1 LSFFVT
7 YTNYKS
13 GSEWQQP
20 IYKGMFLAARMKTKD
35 EDIQEHTKGA
45 AEQLARLSVG
55 SGLTARS
62 LEVFVSVARAGT
74 MSAAAEQL
82 GMTQPAVSQLVSQ
95 METALDVQLF
105 DRSKRPLVLTLH
117 GAALLEPARAIVSGI
132 ERFEQALQWD
142 RGGQMPLL
150 RIGML
155 NSFAETIG
163 PSVFTELRR
172 SAAQL
177 TIGSGFSATRMRAVA
192 DRELDFVITSDESPL
207 LPGVTMAPILTE
219 PFLIVAPESYKGD
232 LRSIKTLSET
242 LELIRFGRD
251 PFMHS
256 RFDQTLRA
264 WGISPT
270 HHYHLDTHAAVL
282 EMVASGVGW
291 TILPPLAVYRAVT
304 RGERFRVAPYPEQS
318 MKRVMMVIAREG
330 EGAQIVRI
338 IHAAASEALNS
349 KVLPVL
355 RQRLPEIA
363 AMMKLHDYEGEK

>member
-1 LSFFVT
+1 
-7 YTNYKS
+7 
-13 GSEWQQP
+13 
-20 IYKGMFLAARMKTKD
+20 LAGRMKTKD
-35 EDIQEHTKGA
+35 QEIQEYNKGA
-45 AEQLARLSVG
+45 VEQLARLSVG
-55 SGLTARS
+55 SGLTTRA

-105 DRSKRPLVLTLH
+105 DRSKRPLILTLH
-117 GAALLEPARAIVSGI
+117 GAALLEPARAIVSGV
-132 ERFEQALQWD
+132 ERFGQALQWGP
-142 RGGQMPLL
+142 GGQMPLL

-232 LRSIKTLSET
+232 PRAIKPLSET
-242 LELIRFGRD
+242 LDLIRFGRD

-291 TILPPLAVYRAVT
+291 TILPPLAVFRAIT
-304 RGERFRVAPYPEQS
+304 RGDRFRVAPYPETS

-330 EGAQIVRI
+330 EGTQIVRV
-338 IHAAASEALNS
+338 IHHAASEALSN

-355 RQRLPEIA
+355 RQHLPEIA

>member
-1 LSFFVT
+1 
-7 YTNYKS
+7 
-13 GSEWQQP
+13 
-20 IYKGMFLAARMKTKD
+20 MFLAARMKTKD

-291 TILPPLAVYRAVT
+291 TILPPLAVYRAIT

-355 RQRLPEIA
+355 RQHLPEIA

>member
-1 LSFFVT
+1 
-7 YTNYKS
+7 
-13 GSEWQQP
+13 
-20 IYKGMFLAARMKTKD
+20 MKTKD
-35 EDIQEHTKGA
+35 EDVQERDKGA
-45 AEQLARLSVG
+45 VEQLARLSVG
-55 SGLTARS
+55 SGLTTRS

-82 GMTQPAVSQLVSQ
+82 GMTQPAVSQLINQ
-95 METALDVQLF
+95 METALNVQLF
-105 DRSKRPLVLTLH
+105 DRSKRPLILTLH

-142 RGGQMPLL
+142 LGGQMPLL

-163 PSVFTELRR
+163 PSVFTELRK
-172 SAAQL
+172 STAQL
-177 TIGSGFSATRMRAVA
+177 TIGSGFSATRMRA
-192 DRELDFVITSDESPL
+192 
-207 LPGVTMAPILTE
+207 
-219 PFLIVAPESYKGD
+219 FLIVAPESYKGD
-232 LRSIKTLSET
+232 PRAIKPLSET
-242 LELIRFGRD
+242 LDLIRFGRD

-291 TILPPLAVYRAVT
+291 TILPPLAVYRAIT
-304 RGERFRVAPYPEQS
+304 RGDRFRVAPYPEQS
-318 MKRVMMVIAREG
+318 MKRVMTVIAREG
-330 EGAQIVRI
+330 EGTQIVRI
-338 IHAAASEALNS
+338 IHAAATEALNN

-355 RQRLPEIA
+355 RQHLPEIA
-363 AMMKLHDYEGEK
+363 AMMMLHDYDQAD

>member
-1 LSFFVT
+1 
-7 YTNYKS
+7 
-13 GSEWQQP
+13 
-20 IYKGMFLAARMKTKD
+20 MKTKD
-35 EDIQEHTKGA
+35 QEIQKDSRGA
-45 AEQLARLSVG
+45 VEQLARLSVG
-55 SGLTARS
+55 TGLTTRS

-82 GMTQPAVSQLVSQ
+82 GMSQPAVSQLVSQ
-95 METALDVQLF
+95 METALNVQLF
-105 DRSKRPLVLTLH
+105 DRSKRPLLLTLQ
-117 GAALLEPARAIVSGI
+117 GAALLEPARAIASGI
-132 ERFEQALQWD
+132 ERFGQALQWD

-172 SAAQL
+172 NAAQL

-207 LPGVTMAPILTE
+207 LPGVMMAPILTE

-232 LRSIKTLSET
+232 PRAIKPLSET
-242 LELIRFGRD
+242 LDLIRFGRD

-256 RFDQTLRA
+256 RFDQTLKA

-282 EMVASGVGW
+282 EMVASGIGW
-291 TILPPLAVYRAVT
+291 TILPPLAVFRAIA
-304 RGERFRVAPYPEQS
+304 RGDRFRVAPYPETS

-330 EGAQIVRI
+330 EGTQIVRV
-338 IHAAASEALNS
+338 IHTAASEALSN
-349 KVLPVL
+349 KVIPVL
-355 RQRLPEIA
+355 KQHLPEIA
-363 AMMKLHDYEGEK
+363 EMMQLHDYDGEK

>member
-1 LSFFVT
+1 MLARSKRFRSKF
-7 YTNYKS
+7 S
-13 GSEWQQP
+13 GTP
-20 IYKGMFLAARMKTKD
+20 MV
-35 EDIQEHTKGA
+35 TKGEVIQRPDKAA

-55 SGLTARS
+55 SGLTTRS

-82 GMTQPAVSQLVSQ
+82 GMTQPAVSQLINQ
-95 METALDVQLF
+95 METALNVQLF

-132 ERFEQALQWD
+132 ERFAQTLQSGLD
-142 RGGQMPLL
+142 GQLPLL

-163 PSVFTELRR
+163 PSVFAELRR
-172 SAAQL
+172 SATQL

-219 PFLIVAPESYKGD
+219 PFLIVAPESYQGD
-232 LRSIKTLSET
+232 LRAIKPLSET
-242 LELIRFGRD
+242 LDLIRFGRD

-282 EMVASGVGW
+282 EMVASGAGW
-291 TILPPLAVYRAVT
+291 AILPPLAVYRAVT
-304 RGERFRVAPYPEQS
+304 RGDRFRVAPYPDPS
-318 MKRVMMVIAREG
+318 MKRVMMVIARER
-330 EGAQIVRI
+330 EGTKFVRI
-338 IHAAASEALNS
+338 IHAAATEALKN

-355 RQRLPEIA
+355 RQYLPEIA
-363 AMMKLHDYEGEK
+363 AMMVLHDDEETPTPPVAELHRAR

>member
-1 LSFFVT
+1 LSFCVT

-13 GSEWQQP
+13 GGGWQQP

-355 RQRLPEIA
+355 RQHLPEIA

>member
-1 LSFFVT
+1 
-7 YTNYKS
+7 
-13 GSEWQQP
+13 
-20 IYKGMFLAARMKTKD
+20 MKTKD
-35 EDIQEHTKGA
+35 QDIQEHDKDA
-45 AEQLARLSVG
+45 VEQLARLAVG
-55 SGLTARS
+55 TGLTTRS

-82 GMTQPAVSQLVSQ
+82 GMTQPAVSQLIGQ
-95 METALDVQLF
+95 METALDIQLF
-105 DRSKRPLVLTLH
+105 DRSKRPLILTLH
-117 GAALLEPARAIVSGI
+117 GAALVEPARAIVSGI
-132 ERFEQALQWD
+132 ERFGQALRWGL
-142 RGGQMPLL
+142 GGQMPLL

-163 PSVFTELRR
+163 PSVLTELRR

-177 TIGSGFSATRMRAVA
+177 TIDSGFSATRMRAVA

-219 PFLIVAPESYKGD
+219 PFLIVAPESYQGD
-232 LRSIKTLSET
+232 PLAIKPLSEK

-282 EMVASGVGW
+282 EMVAAEMGW
-291 TILPPLAVYRAVT
+291 TILPPLAVYRAIT
-304 RGERFRVAPYPEQS
+304 RGDRFRVAPYPEQS

-330 EGAQIVRI
+330 EGTQIVRI
-338 IHAAASEALNS
+338 IHAAATESLNN

-355 RQRLPEIA
+355 RQHLPEIA
-363 AMMKLHDYEGEK
+363 AMMMVHDYDRAD

>member
-1 LSFFVT
+1 
-7 YTNYKS
+7 
-13 GSEWQQP
+13 
-20 IYKGMFLAARMKTKD
+20 
-35 EDIQEHTKGA
+35 
-45 AEQLARLSVG
+45 
-55 SGLTARS
+55 
-62 LEVFVSVARAGT
+62 
-74 MSAAAEQL
+74 
-82 GMTQPAVSQLVSQ
+82 
-95 METALDVQLF
+95 
-105 DRSKRPLVLTLH
+105 
-117 GAALLEPARAIVSGI
+117 
-132 ERFEQALQWD
+132 
-142 RGGQMPLL
+142 L

-163 PSVFTELRR
+163 PSVFTELRK
-172 SAAQL
+172 STAQL

-232 LRSIKTLSET
+232 PRAIKPLSET
-242 LELIRFGRD
+242 LDLIRFGRD

-291 TILPPLAVYRAVT
+291 TILPPLAVYRAIT
-304 RGERFRVAPYPEQS
+304 RGDRFRVAPYPEQS
-318 MKRVMMVIAREG
+318 MKRVMTVIAREG
-330 EGAQIVRI
+330 EGTQIVRI
-338 IHAAASEALNS
+338 IHAAATEALNN

-355 RQRLPEIA
+355 RQHLPEIA
-363 AMMKLHDYEGEK
+363 AMMMLHDYDQAD

>member
-1 LSFFVT
+1 
-7 YTNYKS
+7 
-13 GSEWQQP
+13 
-20 IYKGMFLAARMKTKD
+20 MKTKD
-35 EDIQEHTKGA
+35 QQVHERDNGA
-45 AEQLARLSVG
+45 VEQLTRLAVG
-55 SGLTARS
+55 TGLTTRS

-82 GMTQPAVSQLVSQ
+82 GMTQPAVSQLVGQ

-172 SAAQL
+172 GAAQL

-242 LELIRFGRD
+242 LDLIRFGRD

-282 EMVASGVGW
+282 EMVASGMGW

-304 RGERFRVAPYPEQS
+304 RGERFRVAPYPETS
-318 MKRVMMVIAREG
+318 MKRVMMIIAREG
-330 EGAQIVRI
+330 EGAQIVRT
-338 IHAAASEALNS
+338 IHAAATEALNS

-355 RQRLPEIA
+355 RQHLPKIA
-363 AMMKLHDYEGEK
+363 AMMKLHDYEGAK

>member
-1 LSFFVT
+1 LSLTVT
-7 YTNYKS
+7 YSNYKFNNRTPQALC
-13 GSEWQQP
+13 EAVFW
-20 IYKGMFLAARMKTKD
+20 AERMKTKD
-35 EDIQEHTKGA
+35 EEVQERDKVA
-45 AEQLARLSVG
+45 VEQLARLSVG
-55 SGLTARS
+55 TGLTTRS

-82 GMTQPAVSQLVSQ
+82 GMTQPAVSQLINQ
-95 METALDVQLF
+95 METALNLQLF
-105 DRSKRPLVLTLH
+105 DRSKRPLILTLH
-117 GAALLEPARAIVSGI
+117 GAALVEPARAIVSGI
-132 ERFEQALQWD
+132 ERFGQALQWGL
-142 RGGQMPLL
+142 GGQMPLL

-177 TIGSGFSATRMRAVA
+177 TIDSGFSATRMRAVA

-219 PFLIVAPESYKGD
+219 PFLIVAPESYEGD
-232 LRSIKTLSET
+232 PRAIKPLSET
-242 LELIRFGRD
+242 LDLIRFGRD

-291 TILPPLAVYRAVT
+291 TILPPLAVYRAIS
-304 RGERFRVAPYPEQS
+304 RGDRFRVAPYPEQS

-330 EGAQIVRI
+330 EGTQIVRI
-338 IHAAASEALNS
+338 IHAAATEALNN

-355 RQRLPEIA
+355 RQHLPEIA
-363 AMMKLHDYEGEK
+363 AMMMLHDYDHA